1 MRYYYVQLND
11 QNVVKNALD
20 TFAEIN
26 QPNMIRTDTFRS
38 DLLDWSYIDGKFV
51 PPPPPPPEE

>member
-11 QNVVKNALD
+11 QNVVKGALE

-26 QPNMIRTDTFRS
+26 QPNMIRTDTFRE
-38 DLLDWSYIDGKFV
+38 DLLDWSYVDGNFV
-51 PPPPPPPEE
+51 PPPPPEA